1 MLGGRLGLAVGL
13 TWSSVSHRLTGQMDT
28 DEVG

>member
-1 MLGGRLGLAVGL
+1 VVSLVLAIGLS
-13 TWSSVSHRLTGQMDT
+13 WSSVSRRLTGQMDT